1 MDANKVV
8 VNVDQIL
15 RLPQVQMRVILFMMG
30 IPYKRTSRPV
40 TVLKPIIK
48 SAYENDPVTITKAY
62 NMVKYG
68 LRYYADT
75 GAPEESAV
83 SESRIKHI
91 VDSMVRNEV
100 GSMFGEMTN
109 ELKHTSEVTAKKIA
123 TDIAIKEMKD
133 LKPIVIKQGTKKR
146 KIKGIMPA
154 EFETL
159 VKLASSRINTLMVG
173 PSGCGKTFV
182 ASKVAEALGLDFA
195 SISCSVGMSESMLSG
210 WLLPV
215 GTGSKFEYVPS
226 QFVQMYEKG
235 GVFLLD
241 EIDGADPN
249 TMVFMNQAIANDFFF
264 LPQRHKK
271 PMIKKHKDFHLIAA
285 ANTFG
290 NGADMMFVGRNQ
302 LDAATLDRFRA
313 GVIKMDYSEKVEKAI
328 IDPEVYEWGIHIR
341 NKIAEHR
348 LRRILST
355 RVMEDFTKMKD
366 DHKWGRKEW
375 EETYFSDWKE
385 DEILK
390 VLPPKEINFA
400 EIVSGDIEVEC
411 DPKTGLVKPKF
422 PDRMRAPPTKRR
434 SKFS

>member
-1 MDANKVV
+1 MNINETIPVSLILQQPYAALRVMLYISGVPYRQQGSKLEELKLRISSEYNNSPT
-8 VNVDQIL
+8 NV
-15 RLPQVQMRVILFMMG
+15 
-30 IPYKRTSRPV
+30 S
-40 TVLKPIIK
+40 
-48 SAYENDPVTITKAY
+48 KAF
-62 NMVKYG
+62 NMVRYG
-68 LRYYADT
+68 LRYY
-75 GAPEESAV
+75 GENNEEKDEGGNNAM
-83 SESRIKHI
+83 SEARVKII
-91 VDSMVRNEV
+91 LDSMVKGEV
-100 GSMFGEMTN
+100 GSMFHKMTK

-123 TDIAIKEMKD
+123 TDVATKEMKD
-133 LKPIVIKQGTKKR
+133 LKPIVIKQGTKKK

-159 VKLASSRINTLMVG
+159 VKLAASRVNTLMVG

-182 ASKVAEALGLDFA
+182 AAKVAESLGLDFA

-226 QFVQMYEKG
+226 QFVQMYENG

-313 GVIKMDYSEKVEKAI
+313 GVVKMDYSESVEKVI
-328 IDPEVYEWGIHIR
+328 IDSEVYEWGIYIR
-341 NKIAEHR
+341 DKITEHR

-355 RVMEDFTKMKD
+355 RVMLDFTKMKD
-366 DHKWGRKEW
+366 QHGWGRKEW

-385 DEILK
+385 DEVRKAI
-390 VLPPKEINFA
+390 PPKNIDSEA
-400 EIVSGDIEVEC
+400 VEVEC
-411 DPKTGLVKPKF
+411 DPKTGIIAPKF
-422 PDRMRAPPTKRR
+422 PEQLSPRRDYKKR